1 MWIQHMSSLIKGN
14 ILSHQCFLSWILL
27 KDKILCCSQLGPGG
41 SPARPR
47 RDLQASTPGRY
58 GPSGEFA
65 NCQGVLPKK
74 TSWGSSWG
82 HKIVPFVHQW
92 NTRCFGETKLLTGH
106 HRLLSLTDFNS
117 KGCLFWSEH
126 VSALKL
132 MGFPALHPK
141 ADQTSLVT
149 RRKWIFFLQGS
160 IRLPQAIPSLRLG
173 SWWAEA
179 HAGHP
184 GAPAGP
190 LCSTWALPQTTQI
203 NVFHPEEQSCSESL
217 HRGSC
222 TQPTSSSFF
231 NCSRPNPCQHHQRE
245 IRTKAIPQTVS
256 GENSQISLQ
265 PSQFQGWVGLG
276 KGRKGCKHGRRKAE
290 YEICP
295 VSPFYEI
302 LLFYH

>member
-1 MWIQHMSSLIKGN
+1 
-14 ILSHQCFLSWILL
+14 
-27 KDKILCCSQLGPGG
+27 
-41 SPARPR
+41 
-47 RDLQASTPGRY
+47 
-58 GPSGEFA
+58 
-65 NCQGVLPKK
+65 
-74 TSWGSSWG
+74 
-82 HKIVPFVHQW
+82 
-92 NTRCFGETKLLTGH
+92 
-106 HRLLSLTDFNS
+106 
-117 KGCLFWSEH
+117 
-126 VSALKL
+126 

-160 IRLPQAIPSLRLG
+160 VRLPQAIPSLQLG

-179 HAGHP
+179 HAACP

-190 LCSTWALPQTTQI
+190 LCSTWALPQTTQT

-245 IRTKAIPQTVS
+245 IRTNAIPQTVS
-256 GENSQISLQ
+256 GENSNLHIT
-265 PSQFQGWVGLG
+265 FQGWVGLG
-276 KGRKGCKHGRRKAE
+276 KGRKGCKQGRRKAE
-290 YEICP
+290 YEVCP

-302 LLFYH
+302 LPFYH